1 MRFNG
6 ICIVTENV
14 PRLCAFYRKILK
26 LEPEGANV
34 FDIIPTD
41 GAELSIYSSERT
53 EKMAPGCLK
62 GAGNGSY
69 TIEFEVEDVDEEF
82 ERLKAVNVE
91 IVKPPTTQ
99 PWGRPILLVSG
110 SGSEHRQFLCRRSG
124 LEWLRKMSKR

>member
-82 ERLKAVNVE
+82 KRFKALNVE

-99 PWGRPILLVSG
+99 PWGR
-110 SGSEHRQFLCRRSG
+110 RSF
-124 LEWLRKMSKR
+124 WFRDPDRNIVNFYANVQD